1 MAGGE
6 SGKSHFLDSASESS
20 NSTLK
25 PTGPGLKF
33 NACSGLGPSFLPLSG
48 PLLWGQSFL
57 LKGMDVREL
66 FG

>member
-1 MAGGE
+1 MI
-6 SGKSHFLDSASESS
+6 FV
-20 NSTLK
+20 
-25 PTGPGLKF
+25 PGLNF
-33 NACSGLGPSFLPLSG
+33 NDCSGLGPSFTPLSG